1 MRLCNIKKN
10 KNYKV
15 VKVGL
20 DYKLNRRL
28 ADLGI
33 YEGANIRLIR
43 KSISGSTYLFEVVNI
58 AVALRR
64 AIVLKIIVK
73 EDD

>member
-10 KNYKV
+10 KNYKI

-33 YEGANIRLIR
+33 YAGANIRLIR
-43 KSISGSTYLFEVVNI
+43 KSISGATYLFEVVNI

-64 AIVLKIIVK
+64 AIVLKIVVK